1 MIHDHWAVGVG
12 LGRFADWFPSYQ
24 VTPYYTRYAHSFV
37 LEIFAELGIVG
48 GLALVGFLVAS
59 FTAAITRLRKP
70 MKSSGDQTFL
80 LAATSAAVFLVM
92 HAAVDIDWHA
102 PANVVFLFI
111 LLGLMRA
118 NQLGAGDRTP

>member
-1 MIHDHWAVGVG
+1 
-12 LGRFADWFPSYQ
+12 
-24 VTPYYTRYAHSFV
+24 
-37 LEIFAELGIVG
+37 
-48 GLALVGFLVAS
+48 
-59 FTAAITRLRKP
+59 
-70 MKSSGDQTFL
+70 
-80 LAATSAAVFLVM
+80 M